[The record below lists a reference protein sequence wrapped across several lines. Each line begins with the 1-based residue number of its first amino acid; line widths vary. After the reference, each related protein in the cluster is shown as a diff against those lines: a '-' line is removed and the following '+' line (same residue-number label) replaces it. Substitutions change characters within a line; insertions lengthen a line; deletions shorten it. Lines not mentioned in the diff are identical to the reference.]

1 MPVIAAAGISAAGSI
16 LSTLFGGR
24 SAKKAAKA
32 SAAAQERATQQMIAQ
47 ADRAANLQYGL
58 GREQLDFNRRMYEET
73 KPMADEIAGLQMSA
87 QRQQMEQAQ
96 DYFDYNRETFRPI
109 EQRMAADAALFDT
122 EAYQEN
128 LAQEASQRAA
138 LAFQGSQGALRRDMS
153 RRGVDPNSGAFAS
166 MANQNAI
173 AMAGLQ
179 ATGANATRRMAD
191 DTAFARNLDVVGL
204 GRNLPSVS
212 TAAYQG
218 ATSAGGAAMDT
229 RLAPGQQYNQGFQT
243 GAQVIGQG
251 FQTGL
256 NAYGNILTN
265 TSSMANNAMNN
276 YYGILGSAAGAMAT
290 GAAELYGGANIPRSG
305 GIVPRQT
312 PQQRANA
319 GVFIDAMRAR
329 G

>member
-1 MPVIAAAGISAAGSI
+1 MTPMVAGIMAGGSI

-58 GREQLDFNRRMYEET
+58 GREQLDFTRRMYEET

-87 QRQQMEQAQ
+87 QRQQMDQAQ
-96 DYFDYNRETFRPI
+96 DYYDYNRETFRPI
-109 EQRMAADAALFDT
+109 EQRMAAEATMFDT
-122 EAYQEN
+122 EAYQEQ

-138 LAFQGSQGALRRDMS
+138 LAFQGSQGALRRDMA
-153 RRGVDPNSGAFAS
+153 RRGVDPNSGAYTS
-166 MANQNAI
+166 MANSNAI

-179 ATGANATRRMAD
+179 ATGANATRQMAQQ
-191 DTAFARNLDVVGL
+191 TGWAKNLDVVGL
-204 GRNLPSVS
+204 GRGLPGAS
-212 TAAYQG
+212 TAAYQS
-218 ATSAGGAAMDT
+218 ATNAGGAAMDT

-256 NAYGNILTN
+256 NAYGNILSN
-265 TSSMANNAMNN
+265 TSSMATKAMEN
-276 YYGILGSAAGAMAT
+276 YYGTLGSVAGGLAT
-290 GAAELYGGANIPRSG
+290 GAAEIYGSTNIPRKPAPVRTS
-305 GIVPRQT
+305 T
-312 PQQRANA
+312 PSY
-319 GVFIDAMRAR
+319 VR
-329 G
+329 GNT